1 LIHRTEFSVDVAD
14 RPLPPL
20 HAIVDVDVAA
30 RAGWDPLDLAR
41 AFLDGGARCLQVRA
55 KHLASA
61 LLLELSRAVVAA
73 ARTFDAAV
81 IVNDRADVAWLA
93 GAAGV
98 HVGQDDLSPADARAV
113 VGPHAVVG
121 YSTHTLAQFER
132 ALREPASY
140 LAIGPVFGT
149 VTKQTGYDAVG
160 LALVEA
166 AARMAPERPIVAI
179 GGVTLE
185 NAASA
190 WAAGAHSVAVIGDLL
205 AAGDPRARVASY
217 NRLADAS
224 LRGPSGRV

>member
-1 LIHRTEFSVDVAD
+1 MAD
-14 RPLPPL
+14 RQLPPL

-30 RAGWDPLDLAR
+30 GAGWDPLILAE
-41 AFLDGGARCLQVRA
+41 ALIEGGARCVQVRA
-55 KHLASA
+55 KNLASGP
-61 LLLELSRAVVAA
+61 LLELSRAVVEA
-73 ARTFDAAV
+73 ARRFHADV
-81 IVNDRADVAWLA
+81 IVNDRADVARLA

-98 HVGQDDLSPADARAV
+98 HVGQEDLSPTEARAV
-113 VGPHAVVG
+113 VGPDAIVG
-121 YSTHTLAQFER
+121 YSTHTLDQFER

-149 VTKQTGYDAVG
+149 STKDTGYDAVG
-160 LALVEA
+160 LDLVEA

-190 WAAGAHSVAVIGDLL
+190 WAAGARSVAVIGDLL
-205 AAGDPRARVASY
+205 AGNDPRARVASY

-224 LRGPSGRV
+224 LRRPNRPVREH